1 MSSLK
6 KIAGMIRLNLT
17 TFISFEL
24 LFKMLSVAVFPP
36 LFRFLFTQ
44 SLRLSGLRYLTAEN
58 YHRFLKTPLI
68 YPVLLLLG
76 IFYVFLEFFEFAGI
90 IYLID
95 LSRKGRKTTFL
106 QTFHYAFLR
115 LKNLRRR
122 DGFGMFLTVVIL
134 TPVYHIP
141 TAVNMLWSYSI
152 FQRVWKVISSMW
164 YFSFVIAGGLFL
176 LLFLF
181 LRWRYACHY
190 FVLEDCSAREARRRS
205 ARLGKAESVLN
216 MMPVIGVS
224 IFLSLVYLV
233 LIVSVLLLSALCHRV
248 FHLSGAGVSSF
259 QVAFLAVA
267 VSLFDGLNVPVLFG
281 MISIL
286 FYRCKKKIK
295 EPVERVGHLNEVLHP
310 LKNSRRAEYLIL
322 IICIISSTVL
332 IVRDSQNR
340 YALRIQGLGQVQ
352 VTAHRGA
359 SMFYPENT
367 MSAFIG
373 AVEQG
378 CDWIEL
384 DVQESRDGQIFVMHD
399 TNFRRTAGIEAN
411 SWETD
416 WADIEKMDAGSFFG
430 KDYAGERIPLL
441 SEVLE
446 YAKETGVKL
455 NIELKP
461 TGYEKDLVGSV
472 VRLVEEAGLTQNC
485 VITSQAYKVV
495 EEVKQLNEELETVYV
510 MGLAFGAINRLTAAD
525 AFSIRATSISR
536 SLVRNLH
543 NRGIEVYAW
552 TVDSRTNINRMIDI
566 GVDNII
572 TNNVPRAVECINTS
586 RTGNTIAE
594 LLRMVSE
601 AFR

>member
-1 MSSLK
+1 
-6 KIAGMIRLNLT
+6 
-17 TFISFEL
+17 
-24 LFKMLSVAVFPP
+24 
-36 LFRFLFTQ
+36 
-44 SLRLSGLRYLTAEN
+44 
-58 YHRFLKTPLI
+58 
-68 YPVLLLLG
+68 
-76 IFYVFLEFFEFAGI
+76 
-90 IYLID
+90 
-95 LSRKGRKTTFL
+95 
-106 QTFHYAFLR
+106 
-115 LKNLRRR
+115 
-122 DGFGMFLTVVIL
+122 
-134 TPVYHIP
+134 
-141 TAVNMLWSYSI
+141 
-152 FQRVWKVISSMW
+152 
-164 YFSFVIAGGLFL
+164 
-176 LLFLF
+176 
-181 LRWRYACHY
+181 
-190 FVLEDCSAREARRRS
+190 
-205 ARLGKAESVLN
+205 

-594 LLRMVSE
+594 LLRIVSE